1 MELVNKAFKIF
12 KKMQKL
18 DDSDFESQVE
28 CQSSIFKL
36 MLDMSNEELIIYN
49 SKCDELLLVDT
60 IIPKKVKKDKK

>member
-1 MELVNKAFKIF
+1 
-12 KKMQKL
+12 MQKL

-49 SKCDELLLVDT
+49 SKCDELLLVDP

>member
-18 DDSDFESQVE
+18 DNSDFESQVE

-36 MLDMSNEELIIYN
+36 MLGMTDEEIKLYN
-49 SKCDELLLVDT
+49 NKCDEFLKES
-60 IIPKKVKKDKK
+60 KKY

>member
-18 DDSDFESQVE
+18 DDSNFEAQVE

-36 MLDMSNEELIIYN
+36 MLGMSDEEIKSYN
-49 SKCDELLLVDT
+49 NKCDEFLKES
-60 IIPKKVKKDKK
+60 KKR

>member
-18 DDSDFESQVE
+18 DESDFEAQVE

-36 MLDMSNEELIIYN
+36 MLGMSDEEIKLYDN
-49 SKCDELLLVDT
+49 KCDEFLKES
-60 IIPKKVKKDKK
+60 KKR